1 MYLNVHFKN
10 MGFVKKK
17 KKGFVPKT
25 KENYFLGPPT
35 VVPGPQTDEIALK

>member
-1 MYLNVHFKN
+1 MCTLKTWVLL
-10 MGFVKKK
+10 KK